1 MIRRVY
7 DWVLGWANHRYG
19 SVALFAIAFA
29 ESSFFPIPP
38 DVLLMA
44 LALGKTPAAFRF
56 ALICSVGS
64 VLGGLA
70 GYCIG
75 WQLME
80 AVGQPILELYNAQDT
95 FAQVQ
100 QQFLQYGGWAV
111 AIAGFTPI
119 PYKVFTIASGAAQ
132 LSFPTFVIASV
143 LSRSARF
150 FLVSGLIYYFGPT
163 IKAFI
168 DKYFNILTIVFTVLV
183 LLGFLVVGWYG

>member
-19 SVALFAIAFA
+19 SVALFVIAFA

-44 LALGKTPAAFRF
+44 LALGKTQAAFRF

-80 AVGQPILELYNAQDT
+80 AVGQPILELYNVQDK

-100 QQFLQYGGWAV
+100 QQFLAYGGWAV

-132 LSFPTFVIASV
+132 LSLPTFLLASV

-168 DKYFNILTIVFTVLV
+168 DKYLNILTIVFTVLV
-183 LLGFLVVGWYG
+183 LLGFLVIGWYS

>member
-1 MIRRVY
+1 MIRRAY
-7 DWVLGWANHRYG
+7 DWVLGWADHPYG
-19 SVALFAIAFA
+19 NVALFGIAFA
-29 ESSFFPIPP
+29 ESSFFLIPP
-38 DVLLMA
+38 DVLLMV
-44 LALGKTPAAFRF
+44 LALGKTQAAFRF

-64 VLGGLA
+64 VVGGIA
-70 GYCIG
+70 GYLIG

-80 AVGQPILELYNAQDT
+80 SVGQPILELYNAQGK
-95 FAQVQ
+95 FADVQ
-100 QQFLQYGGWAV
+100 QRFLEYGGWAV

-132 LSFPTFVIASV
+132 LSFSTFVIASV

-150 FLVSGLIYYFGPT
+150 FLISGLIYYFGPT

-183 LLGFLVVGWYG
+183 LLGFLVIGWYG